1 MKSITQTKSWKP
13 VLMIVAAG
21 VLLAA
26 AILFWKKDAGAGAEE
41 GAGRAETQA
50 SAKKGQEGKEEH
62 GAEEGG
68 HESEEGLV
76 RLTAQQVEQA
86 GIKTMAAGPATV
98 ATSVQLPGEVR
109 FNEDRTAHVVP
120 RLPGVAESVPAEL
133 GQTVKKGQV
142 LAVISSPEL
151 AEMRSTL
158 IAARTRLDLART
170 TYEREKK
177 LWQDKIS
184 AEQDY
189 LQAQQAFQEAQ
200 IAARNAESKLTA
212 LGVKPGGAGLNR
224 YELRAP
230 FDGVIVEKHI
240 SLGEAVKEDANVFL
254 LSDLSQVWVNIIV
267 TPKDLGV
274 VRVGESATVKAAAT
288 DLAATGKVTYVG
300 ALVGEQTRS
309 ATARVEL
316 ANPGLAWRPGLFV
329 NVDLVQGSKQ
339 APVAVPSDA
348 LQTVEDK
355 QVVFV
360 KVDEGFKAQ
369 PVSVGA
375 TDGKVAEIRSGL
387 RAGAVV
393 AASGSFVLKAE
404 QGKDGAEHGH

>member
-1 MKSITQTKSWKP
+1 MKSITQTRSWKP
-13 VLMIVAAG
+13 VLLVVAVGIV
-21 VLLAA
+21 LAA
-26 AILFWKKDAGAGAEE
+26 AILFWKTDGAAGEGAE
-41 GAGRAETQA
+41 AQA
-50 SAKKGQEGKEEH
+50 SAKQAKPEAKDGH

-76 RLTAQQVEQA
+76 RLTARQVEQA
-86 GIKTMAAGPATV
+86 GVKNVAAGPATV
-98 ATSVQLPGEVR
+98 ATSVRLPGEVR
-109 FNEDRTAHVVP
+109 FNDDRTAHVVP

-133 GQTVKKGQV
+133 GQSVRKGQV
-142 LAVISSPEL
+142 LAVISSPAL

-158 IAARTRLDLART
+158 GAARTRLDLART

-189 LQAQQAFQEAQ
+189 LQARQAWQEAQ
-200 IAARNAESKLTA
+200 IAVRNAESKLTA
-212 LGVKPGGAGLNR
+212 LGVTPNGAGLNR

-230 FDGVIVEKHI
+230 FDGMIVEKHI

-254 LSDLSQVWVNIIV
+254 LSDLSRVWGDIIV
-267 TPKDLGV
+267 TPKDLGT
-274 VRVGESATVKAAAT
+274 VRVGETATVRAAAA

-300 ALVGEQTRS
+300 SLVGEQTRS

-329 NVDLVQGSKQ
+329 NVDLVQGAKP
-339 APVAVPSDA
+339 APVTVPGDA

-355 QVVFV
+355 PVVFV
-360 KVDEGFKAQ
+360 KVAEGFRAR
-369 PVSVGA
+369 PVTVG
-375 TDGKVAEIRSGL
+375 TFDGKVAEIRAGL
-387 RAGAVV
+387 RAGDIV

>member
-1 MKSITQTKSWKP
+1 MKSITETKSWKP
-13 VLMIVAAG
+13 VLLVVVAGA
-21 VLLAA
+21 VLAA
-26 AILFWKKDAGAGAEE
+26 AILFWKKDAGAGASE
-41 GAGRAETQA
+41 GGERAEAQVP
-50 SAKKGQEGKEEH
+50 AKEGKGGH
-62 GAEEGG
+62 GAEESG

-76 RLTAQQVEQA
+76 RLTAPQIEQA
-86 GIKTMAAGPATV
+86 GIKTLAAGAATV
-98 ATSVQLPGEVR
+98 ATTVQLPGEVR

-120 RLPGVAESVPAEL
+120 RLPGVAESVLAEL

-158 IAARTRLDLART
+158 NAARTRLDLTRT

-189 LQAQQAFQEAQ
+189 LQAQQSYQEAQ
-200 IAARNAESKLTA
+200 ITARNAESKLSA
-212 LGVKPGGAGLNR
+212 LGVTLTSGGLNR

-254 LSDLSQVWVNIIV
+254 LSDLSRVWVNVIV
-267 TPKDLGV
+267 TPKDLGF
-274 VRVGESATVKAAAT
+274 VRVGENAIVKATAA
-288 DLAATGKVTYVG
+288 DLSATGKVTYVG

-316 ANPGLAWRPGLFV
+316 VNPSMTWRPGLFV
-329 NVDLVQGSKQ
+329 NVELVQGSKE
-339 APVAVPSDA
+339 AAVAVSNDA

-369 PVSVGA
+369 PVTVGA
-375 TDGKVAEIRSGL
+375 NDGKFVEIREGL
-387 RAGAVV
+387 RAGTVYAN
-393 AASGSFVLKAE
+393 SGSFVLKAE
-404 QGKDGAEHGH
+404 QGKGSAAHED

>member
-1 MKSITQTKSWKP
+1 MKSITETKSWKP
-13 VLMIVAAG
+13 VMLVVIIGVVLAVA
-21 VLLAA
+21 
-26 AILFWKKDAGAGAEE
+26 IMFWKRDAGTGAGEGAE
-41 GAGRAETQA
+41 RAEAQA
-50 SAKKGQEGKEEH
+50 SAKEGK
-62 GAEEGG
+62 GGQAAEEGG

-76 RLTAQQVEQA
+76 RLTAPQIEQA
-86 GIKTMAAGPATV
+86 GIKTMTAAAATV
-98 ATSVQLPGEVR
+98 ATTVQLPGEVR

-120 RLPGVAESVPAEL
+120 RLPGVAEAVPAEL

-158 IAARTRLDLART
+158 NAARTRLDLTRT

-189 LQAQQAFQEAQ
+189 LQAQQAYQEAQ
-200 IAARNAESKLTA
+200 IAERNAQSKLTA
-212 LGVKPGGAGLNR
+212 LGVTPASGGLNR

-254 LSDLSQVWVNIIV
+254 LSDLSRVWVNVIV
-267 TPKDLGV
+267 TPKDLGF
-274 VRVGESATVKAAAT
+274 VRVGETATVKAAAA
-288 DLAATGKVTYVG
+288 DLVASGKVTYVG

-316 ANPGLAWRPGLFV
+316 ANPSMAWRPGLFV
-329 NVDLVQGSKQ
+329 NVELVQGSKH
-339 APVAVPSDA
+339 AAVAVSNDA
-348 LQTVEDK
+348 LQTVEEK

-369 PVSVGA
+369 PVTVGA
-375 TDGKVAEIRSGL
+375 NDGKFVEIREGL
-387 RAGAVV
+387 RAGAVY
-393 AASGSFVLKAE
+393 ADKGSFVLKAE